1 MAGVGPA
8 PKDPAARARRNK
20 GGAPQT
26 ILRFE
31 RAEAPELPDFRI
43 DAGEDGLVEFVWP
56 ARTREWWDT
65 WVASPQAEHFSS
77 TDWEFLLDTALIHA
91 KVWSGDTSVA
101 AELRL
106 RVAKFGSTMED
117 RARLRMTFAQA
128 DDADAGQGSSG
139 AQVARE
145 RYAKIRMIR
154 PDAPGT
160 EAESGG

>member
-8 PKDPAARARRNK
+8 PKDPANRARRNK
-20 GGAPQT
+20 GSAPQT

-31 RAEAPELPDFRI
+31 KAEAPELPDFRI

-56 ARTREWWDT
+56 ARTREWWAT

-139 AQVARE
+139 AQAARD

-154 PDAPGT
+154 PDAPST
-160 EAESGG
+160 EADSGG